1 MFWGQAYGSGGRRGL
16 FHGSAALTGRRKNGP
31 GGEDAAPLAPLA
43 AAPLS
48 RRGRDYRTRRILV
61 TADVAA
67 LLVGIVL
74 LAGVGEAKG
83 LESHALWAVPTIPVW
98 LMLFMSY
105 GLYSSGLR
113 RVGHSTV
120 DDIPGLAHVFLV
132 GSVGMWLYFQI
143 TPAGTVG
150 IRPLLMFASVGFVV
164 DVALRAF
171 SRGLSRRVLGDERIL
186 FVGSGPMTPILV
198 RQVLRQPSHGLELVG
213 AVTRL
218 ENQQWPLP
226 IESLGALTEIDP
238 ATLLRDNRVDRV
250 VVSAEGIEDDLLL
263 EMVGLC
269 RTLGVKVSAL
279 PSLAAMIGPAATI
292 DRLEGVTLIGLNLP
306 SLARSSQLLKR
317 AMDIAGA
324 SILLVLS
331 APVCAAVAIAIK
343 LNSPGPILFRQERI
357 GRGGKPFRLNKFR
370 SMVVDA
376 EALRP
381 GLLAQ
386 SRQAAWLDLE
396 HDPRITRVGRFLR
409 LSSLDELPQLW
420 NVLWGD
426 MSLVGPRPLI
436 PQEDEIV
443 RGWTRARLDLTPGIT
458 GMWQVMGRVHI
469 PFEQM
474 VMIDYL
480 YVANWSLWRDVTLLL
495 RTLPVVL
502 TRRGAN

>member
-1 MFWGQAYGSGGRRGL
+1 
-16 FHGSAALTGRRKNGP
+16 
-31 GGEDAAPLAPLA
+31 
-43 AAPLS
+43 
-48 RRGRDYRTRRILV
+48 
-61 TADVAA
+61 
-67 LLVGIVL
+67 
-74 LAGVGEAKG
+74 
-83 LESHALWAVPTIPVW
+83 
-98 LMLFMSY
+98 
-105 GLYSSGLR
+105 
-113 RVGHSTV
+113 
-120 DDIPGLAHVFLV
+120 
-132 GSVGMWLYFQI
+132 
-143 TPAGTVG
+143 
-150 IRPLLMFASVGFVV
+150 
-164 DVALRAF
+164 
-171 SRGLSRRVLGDERIL
+171 
-186 FVGSGPMTPILV
+186 MTPILV

-502 TRRGAN
+502 TRRGANY